1 VRTSLPDEREQQ
13 LVRRFF
19 GDARSGFFVEVGANR
34 PQEQSQTWHLEQLGW
49 SGVLIE
55 PRPTL
60 PRSFRGCGA
69 RRSWPLPGRS
79 AVSWNPGITRA
90 GCRTAKPRQRVGWCK
105 IRSRA
110 FLARSLA
117 ARVTSTASAVAWM
130 SCHSGPIPLLL
141 GREIESAPDAGDL
154 RFVQLPKAPS
164 PAVARFLSVRV
175 V

>member
-1 VRTSLPDEREQQ
+1 MNASSSSCAGFSTTHAQVSLSRSERID
-13 LVRRFF
+13 RRSNRRR
-19 GDARSGFFVEVGANR
+19 GISSSLAGA
-34 PQEQSQTWHLEQLGW
+34 ECLS
-49 SGVLIE
+49 S
-55 PRPTL
+55 
-60 PRSFRGCGA
+60 GA
-69 RRSWPLPGRS
+69 RPCRGAFAAAAREGLRRCLAGRRSRGTLGSRGQ
-79 AVSWNPGITRA
+79 VQNRE
-90 GCRTAKPRQRVGWCK
+90 TAATCGWCK

-154 RFVQLPKAPS
+154 SFVQLPKAPS

>member
-1 VRTSLPDEREQQ
+1 MNASSSSCAGFSTTHDQVSLSRSERIG
-13 LVRRFF
+13 RRSNRRR
-19 GDARSGFFVEVGANR
+19 GISSSLAGAECLSSRARPCRGAFAAAAREGLRRCLAGRQSRGTLGSRGQGAEPRNRGNVWVGAK
-34 PQEQSQTWHLEQLGW
+34 
-49 SGVLIE
+49 
-55 PRPTL
+55 
-60 PRSFRGCGA
+60 
-69 RRSWPLPGRS
+69 S
-79 AVSWNPGITRA
+79 AP
-90 GCRTAKPRQRVGWCK
+90 
-105 IRSRA
+105 RA

-130 SCHSGPIPLLL
+130 SCHGGPIPLLL

>member
-19 GDARSGFFVEVGANR
+19 DDARSGFFVEVGANR

-55 PRPTL
+55 RRPTL

-69 RRSWPLPGRS
+69 RRSSPLPGRS

-90 GCRTAKPRQRVGWCK
+90 GAEPRNRGNVWVVQNPLPCLPCEKLGCEGHLNSFSRCMDELPQRANTA
-105 IRSRA
+105 
-110 FLARSLA
+110 LARA
-117 ARVTSTASAVAWM
+117 
-130 SCHSGPIPLLL
+130 
-141 GREIESAPDAGDL
+141 
-154 RFVQLPKAPS
+154 
-164 PAVARFLSVRV
+164 
-175 V
+175 